1 MIRPYWC
8 PGNYNVAD
16 FFSKL
21 LERGLFTMHAHRFG
35 MNFEETIV
43 GKLTEVYQTVQVH
56 LKEHL
61 LANGALVDAGLAQ
74 TINTNTH
81 VLKMS
86 AGNW

>member
-1 MIRPYWC
+1 MINSANGC
-8 PGNYNVAD
+8 SSIA
-16 FFSKL
+16 SS
-21 LERGLFTMHAHRFG
+21 
-35 MNFEETIV
+35 
-43 GKLTEVYQTVQVH
+43 
-56 LKEHL
+56 HL